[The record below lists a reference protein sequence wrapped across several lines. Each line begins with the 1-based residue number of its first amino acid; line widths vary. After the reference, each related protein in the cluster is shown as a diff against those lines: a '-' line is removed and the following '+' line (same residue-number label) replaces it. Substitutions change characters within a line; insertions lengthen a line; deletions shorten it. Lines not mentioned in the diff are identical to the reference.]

1 MTNVDSW
8 EIEFEPC
15 IYSNRLMNKLA
26 SLNETA
32 KNKLD
37 LLEVKKGLYYAK
49 KYHANQKR
57 QSGEPYYSHPIEV
70 AYLVADYIFKTDI
83 IVTSLL
89 HDTLEDTELTKD
101 MLSTIFG
108 PLVAN
113 QVEDLTRIKADRK
126 ISSSELVESLW
137 QEKKYDLLFVKQFD
151 RFHNMQTISIKSPEK
166 VDKIIRETMHTFL
179 VLAAFF
185 GMPDIE
191 EKLSDLC
198 LQAKLNQLGESSSK
212 LRQKFSFEKD
222 QQVLAPIIENEI
234 YLNLILKSVGL

>member
-1 MTNVDSW
+1 
-8 EIEFEPC
+8 
-15 IYSNRLMNKLA
+15 MNKLA